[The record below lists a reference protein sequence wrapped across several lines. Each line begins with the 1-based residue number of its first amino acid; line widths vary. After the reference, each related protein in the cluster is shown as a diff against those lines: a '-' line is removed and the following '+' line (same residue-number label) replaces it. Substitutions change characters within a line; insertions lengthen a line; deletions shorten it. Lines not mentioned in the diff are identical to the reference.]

1 MALSLFLLLDNLSS
15 PKPHAA
21 LSLSKVV
28 SILIIT
34 NTIITTTI
42 TIIYVHIWSNHPPRP
57 LLTHYLRGSNHYMTY
72 SFL

>member
-1 MALSLFLLLDNLSS
+1 MALSLFLLLDNLSN

-34 NTIITTTI
+34 TTTI
-42 TIIYVHIWSNHPPRP
+42 TIIYVLVWSNHPPRP